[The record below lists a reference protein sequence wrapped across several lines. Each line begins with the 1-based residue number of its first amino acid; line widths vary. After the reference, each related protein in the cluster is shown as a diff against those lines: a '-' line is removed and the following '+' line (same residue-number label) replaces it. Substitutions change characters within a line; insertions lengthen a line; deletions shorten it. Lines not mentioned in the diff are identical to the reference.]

1 MSKRLSKIAK
11 DLNVGISTIVDFLNS
26 NGINCEE
33 DPAEKLPEDIVLFL
47 RNNISSFVADA
58 QKENDSREES
68 KSLKPAI
75 TKDVAT
81 PLELQIIEKA
91 SQYTKLIE
99 RIIGYTQFDWY
110 YTVTKFHGVCSQPVN
125 FSLFDEVICGLL
137 LKGQKSA
144 REMGAI
150 LGLDIDKDPAEKNVL
165 MQAIAD
171 LKSDKMVEGD
181 ESVYWLTDIGTEYA
195 KKGVKFSTFERDFE
209 LYIDETADL
218 KVEAKKVFSNL
229 ISEKLAVSRKDN
241 VPRNLDEVKA
251 LAEIQA
257 PEIHYPDNDFRLQQ
271 CKPTGIDGYVAKV
284 WVVLLENFRDK
295 LSRVLVFDE
304 KSSSIIEPLSDALSH
319 MDDKKQFILDKLVEE
334 SGEGDFSVELT
345 SDEKDETQAEQEQSL
360 IEMQDKIDTALETQD
375 LEKVVEIQKEVTNVK
390 RHFNSLEFEVEL
402 KRLFDETNGD
412 LWIISP
418 WIKSRATFQRIPFF
432 KQYMNKGGRIFVA
445 YSQPEDGVSS
455 MADEA
460 PLKALEEMD
469 QQYQNFYLFQL
480 PKFHYKRVWVLNE
493 GVGQL
498 YYTGSYNILS
508 FFVQQGCQNVRQEEM
523 TKLDWD
529 KENDI
534 LFAEIAK
541 QFGEK
546 YVSLAA
552 KSFQQLCLTAP
563 AKIDRPFLQKIKAMN
578 FNKLKPFVDKGFE
591 VIDKNYNELLAAKE
605 SNLKLFRGQYL
616 TQSLASLR
624 RDLEKITAMVSVDKK
639 RSFQS
644 ALDALVKEFPEIDSY
659 PDKTVV
665 EDLINN
671 LQTPKY
677 NKTVKGKKRR

>member
-47 RNNISSFVADA
+47 RYNISSFVADA

-295 LSRVLVFDE
+295 SSRVLVFDE

-319 MDDKKQFILDKLVEE
+319 MDDKK
-334 SGEGDFSVELT
+334 
-345 SDEKDETQAEQEQSL
+345 
-360 IEMQDKIDTALETQD
+360 MDKIDTALETQD

-605 SNLKLFRGQYL
+605 SNLKMFRGQYL

>member
-1 MSKRLSKIAK
+1 
-11 DLNVGISTIVDFLNS
+11 
-26 NGINCEE
+26 
-33 DPAEKLPEDIVLFL
+33 
-47 RNNISSFVADA
+47 
-58 QKENDSREES
+58 
-68 KSLKPAI
+68 
-75 TKDVAT
+75 
-81 PLELQIIEKA
+81 
-91 SQYTKLIE
+91 
-99 RIIGYTQFDWY
+99 
-110 YTVTKFHGVCSQPVN
+110 
-125 FSLFDEVICGLL
+125 
-137 LKGQKSA
+137 
-144 REMGAI
+144 
-150 LGLDIDKDPAEKNVL
+150 

-271 CKPTGIDGYVAKV
+271 CNPTGIDGYVAKV

-295 LSRVLVFDE
+295 SSRVLVFDE

-508 FFVQQGCQNVRQEEM
+508 FFVKQGRQNVRQEEM
-523 TKLDWD
+523 TKLDCD